1 VQYLLIQIK
10 SIVPE
15 HKCAAEVEWT
25 YDDPGPLESLESLI
39 PLFLT
44 DHEKNGV
51 N

>member
-1 VQYLLIQIK
+1 MPYLLIQIK

-15 HKCAAEVEWT
+15 HKSAAEMERT
-25 YDDPGPLESLESLI
+25 YDDPDRLESLESLI

-44 DHEKNGV
+44 DHENNGV